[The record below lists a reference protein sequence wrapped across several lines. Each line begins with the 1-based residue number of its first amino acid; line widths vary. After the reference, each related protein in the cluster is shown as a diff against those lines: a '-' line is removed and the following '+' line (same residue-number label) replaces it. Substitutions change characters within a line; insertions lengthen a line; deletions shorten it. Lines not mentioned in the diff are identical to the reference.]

1 MKTYAKNK
9 VNINEITPEN
19 KLEDYFYYLARKV
32 GSAANKS
39 KSAKNLFTLFIFS
52 LCILNIK
59 IYIN

>member
-39 KSAKNLFTLFIFS
+39 KSAKNLFTLFISHFV
-52 LCILNIK
+52 
-59 IYIN
+59 Y